1 MIGAV
6 DDVPTATRINMG
18 PNPGSLNLDPIS
30 GSLTW
35 VDVPAAPLVDDNFDP
50 QPSSIADITASRGAF
65 EGSGNRREAGNNIG
79 VSGAYLKPVTL
90 FFDDVFR
97 ASQDQSSYF
106 PIDVDLDCL
115 PLWPKY
121 HAGHEDNFK
130 IGNADACLTFV
141 DKAKWCEV
149 TRLAVKYEKRPLV
162 WLNFQS
168 LWRHE
173 AARGLSC
180 PINNTFYTSTAFNK
194 SAYNPR
200 LHIPVPTPTFQ
211 NYRYPTST
219 SDVLARCR
227 EAKLLASFYGQIA
240 TEERKE
246 IVRAFRNVSGT
257 SVLDSGGYG
266 AGGARMYELL
276 LDSKFGL
283 VPAGDGWHSYRLV
296 EVMAMGVVPVVLSSQ
311 WILPFESSLDWKSF
325 AIDARDTS
333 LQKLPSLLR
342 SELPRACDMGAKAYG
357 VYHEYMATPSAIVR
371 GIQKHVNAFSTP

>member
-168 LWRHE
+168 LWSME
-173 AARGLSC
+173 
-180 PINNTFYTSTAFNK
+180 T
-194 SAYNPR
+194 
-200 LHIPVPTPTFQ
+200 
-211 NYRYPTST
+211 
-219 SDVLARCR
+219 
-227 EAKLLASFYGQIA
+227 
-240 TEERKE
+240 
-246 IVRAFRNVSGT
+246 
-257 SVLDSGGYG
+257 
-266 AGGARMYELL
+266 
-276 LDSKFGL
+276 
-283 VPAGDGWHSYRLV
+283 
-296 EVMAMGVVPVVLSSQ
+296 
-311 WILPFESSLDWKSF
+311 
-325 AIDARDTS
+325 
-333 LQKLPSLLR
+333 
-342 SELPRACDMGAKAYG
+342 
-357 VYHEYMATPSAIVR
+357 
-371 GIQKHVNAFSTP
+371 